1 MSNVNAVA
9 IIAEY
14 NPFHNGHLYQIS
26 EAARLTEADYCIVIM
41 SGHFVQ
47 RGEVAI
53 YDSYTRA
60 RMALR
65 AGADLV
71 LEMPSPFSTSSAEDF
86 ASYGIALC
94 GSLGISYISF
104 GIEADSIDILKVIAN
119 ILSNESDS
127 YKASLNSMLKLG
139 MSFPQARQTALLEE
153 LKTSGYPDDA
163 ITLAKDAL
171 SSPNNILAIEYL
183 KAIYRFHSPVKP
195 IAVTRL
201 GSGYNDTKLNESYAS
216 ASAIREF
223 MKSGGELNNLKPYV
237 PEEVLE
243 IMSESKPLYSDD
255 ITDYIIFKLIS
266 DIYEGRKLSEY
277 ADISDELSM
286 RIAATYKNL
295 SSYDELIKAIK
306 SKQYTYTHISR
317 ALTHILLGLTK
328 DNMQLYKSGRLAP
341 YARILGFRQES
352 ASLLT
357 QLKEMSSVPI
367 ISKLADASSILDDDL
382 PALSLL
388 LDEVHASDIYSA
400 AYYKKYHIELPNLY
414 SRQLVI
420 I

>member
-60 RMALR
+60 RMALN

-94 GSLGISYISF
+94 GSLGIPYISF
-104 GIEADSIDILKVIAN
+104 GIEAASIDILKVIAN

-153 LKTSGYPDDA
+153 LKTSGYPDNA
-163 ITLAKDAL
+163 IALAKDAL

-352 ASLLT
+352 AALLT

-414 SRQLVI
+414 SRQLI
-420 I
+420 II

>member
-1 MSNVNAVA
+1 MSQLNAVA

-26 EAARLTEADYCIVIM
+26 EAARQTNADYCIVIM

-47 RGEVAI
+47 RGEIAI

-60 RMALR
+60 RMALC

-94 GSLGISYISF
+94 GSLGIPYVSF
-104 GIEADSIDILKVIAN
+104 GIEAASIDILKVIAN
-119 ILSNESDS
+119 ILSSESEG
-127 YKASLNSMLKLG
+127 YKASLNSMLRLG
-139 MSFPQARQTALLEE
+139 MSYPQARQTAIIEE
-153 LKTSGYPDDA
+153 LKASGYPDDA
-163 ITLAKDAL
+163 ITMAKDAI

-195 IAVTRL
+195 VAILRQ
-201 GSGYNDTKLNESYAS
+201 GSGYNDTELSSSYAS

-223 MKSGGELNNLKPYV
+223 LKSGGKLDNLQPYV
-237 PEEVLE
+237 PEDVLE
-243 IMSESKPLYSDD
+243 IMSKNNPLYSDD
-255 ITDYIIFKLIS
+255 VTDYVILKLIS
-266 DIYEGRKLSEY
+266 DIYEGHKLSEY

-295 SSYDELIKAIK
+295 SSYDELIKTIK

-328 DNMQLYKSGRLAP
+328 DNMALYKSGRLAP

-352 ASLLT
+352 AALLT
-357 QLKEMSSVPI
+357 QLKEVSSVPI

-388 LDEVHASDIYSA
+388 LDEVHASDIYQA
-400 AYYKKYHIELPNLY
+400 AYYKKYHIELPNIY

>member
-47 RGEVAI
+47 RGEAAI

-60 RMALR
+60 RMALN

-94 GSLGISYISF
+94 GSLGIPYISF

-119 ILSNESDS
+119 ILSNESEG

-139 MSFPQARQTALLEE
+139 MSFPQARQTAILEE
-153 LKTSGYPDDA
+153 LKTSGYPDNA
-163 ITLAKDAL
+163 IALAKDAL

-295 SSYDELIKAIK
+295 SGYDELIKAIK

>member
-94 GSLGISYISF
+94 GSLGIPYISF
-104 GIEADSIDILKVIAN
+104 GIEAASIDILKVIAN

-153 LKTSGYPDDA
+153 LKTSGYPDNA

-223 MKSGGELNNLKPYV
+223 MKAGGELNNLKPYV

-243 IMSESKPLYSDD
+243 IMSKSKPLYSDD

-414 SRQLVI
+414 SRQLI
-420 I
+420 II

>member
-60 RMALR
+60 RMALN

-94 GSLGISYISF
+94 GSLGIPYISF
-104 GIEADSIDILKVIAN
+104 GIEAASIDILKVIAN

-153 LKTSGYPDDA
+153 LKTSGYPDNA
-163 ITLAKDAL
+163 IALAKDAL

-414 SRQLVI
+414 SRQLI
-420 I
+420 II